1 MPISPVLNYAITLF
15 LALPRYVGS
24 PVHGGAAHSKGA
36 LRDDSSSL
44 HPGRQGSG
52 AEDRP

>member
-1 MPISPVLNYAITLF
+1 MPSFFLTL
-15 LALPRYVGS
+15 ARQADP
-24 PVHGGAAHSKGA
+24 PAHGGAAHSKGA

-52 AEDRP
+52 AEDRL